1 MAAIKH
7 LQMLEAEHLDLDWL
21 IALVDYFNIGKLGRP
36 WFFQLGLTM
45 WWTPETL

>member
-1 MAAIKH
+1 
-7 LQMLEAEHLDLDWL
+7 MLNPPFRVVGYHCFNL
-21 IALVDYFNIGKLGRP
+21 IIGKLGRP

>member
-1 MAAIKH
+1 MSDDNGHDK
-7 LQMLEAEHLDLDWL
+7 
-21 IALVDYFNIGKLGRP
+21 VVGRDYVGHWEL